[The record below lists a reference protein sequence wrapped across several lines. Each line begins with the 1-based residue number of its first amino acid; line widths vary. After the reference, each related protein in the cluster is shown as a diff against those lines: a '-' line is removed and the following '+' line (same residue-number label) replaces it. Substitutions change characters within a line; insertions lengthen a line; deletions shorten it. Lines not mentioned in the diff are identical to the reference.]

1 MSAKQNLLNAYES
14 WDQLTQREGAA
25 ITRSDWM
32 GVSECQKNKQELQ
45 RQIINL
51 TDAARAESLEAGVE
65 TKRFDTDLR
74 QIVNRLIALENSN
87 SELISE
93 RRQTAEL
100 QRAELDQTSRNLRR
114 MQKSYV
120 QPATAVWQS
129 YS

>member
-14 WDQLTQREGAA
+14 WEQLTHHESAA
-25 ITRSDWM
+25 ISRADWP

-45 RQIINL
+45 RSIIHL
-51 TDAARAESLEAGVE
+51 TDAARAESDEAGVDK
-65 TKRFDTDLR
+65 KRFDTDLR
-74 QIVNRLIALENSN
+74 QIVNRLIALENNN

-114 MQKSYV
+114 MQKSYA
-120 QPATAVWQS
+120 QPASAVWQS